1 VALITGGG
9 SGVGLATAKLFL
21 AERAKVAICGRT
33 TSKIQAA
40 AETLDGG
47 ANLFATACD
56 VAVPDKVAALVRAGT
71 GQSGDIDILVDNAAK
86 FGMSALGICVGAEEK
101 DNGIRVCNIYP
112 GEIDTPILEHRPTP
126 VSDAQRKQIL
136 RAEDVADAVMFVAA
150 LPARASVPELVIKP
164 T

>member
-1 VALITGGG
+1 MGRLNGRVALITGGG
-9 SGVGLATAKLFL
+9 RGVGLATAALSLGDGAFYCTAAVL
-21 AERAKVAICGRT
+21 PQMRERKDGVIININSIAGKRSGPLGGVAY
-33 TSKIQAA
+33 
-40 AETLDGG
+40 
-47 ANLFATACD
+47 
-56 VAVPDKVAALVRAGT
+56 
-71 GQSGDIDILVDNAAK
+71 NAAK

-164 T
+164 TTQMYI